1 MMDYNTIAV
10 CAAERS
16 RRGLSK
22 HLNGIR
28 TCAVVGNVIF
38 PLFVGSVLYVV
49 ARPDSYISLILC
61 ELLGLRIKAGI
72 LSATDDSFWWRVVRN
87 HAADFLW
94 AYSFTFSV
102 MFVGE
107 KTAFNEVQ
115 LMGICCGIA
124 VLMEVSQLINPYFTF
139 DFIDILVECT
149 GILTAR
155 LVYHGII
162 VKKRGDFTHESKQ

>member
-1 MMDYNTIAV
+1 MTATDMMDYNTIAV

-72 LSATDDSFWWRVVRN
+72 LSATDDSFWW
-87 HAADFLW
+87 
-94 AYSFTFSV
+94 
-102 MFVGE
+102 G
-107 KTAFNEVQ
+107 K
-115 LMGICCGIA
+115 
-124 VLMEVSQLINPYFTF
+124 
-139 DFIDILVECT
+139 
-149 GILTAR
+149 
-155 LVYHGII
+155 
-162 VKKRGDFTHESKQ
+162 